1 MVAVRGFPRPLYP
14 PDANK
19 QGKKPSVD
27 GPDVEAY
34 KRTVSRAG
42 RWLWQPFDQDFSNLF
57 SHGKSGNVVDTG
69 IAGIQRQQNMD
80 DTGWV
85 GEKTFN
91 TLRSIRIP
99 EGLPHAGEPAMDARS
114 VELINAAWDQF
125 KGKEPA
131 QPPPAVKPQ
140 AAQARLK
147 KAVAEI
153 GVKESPANS
162 NQVKYSQWYNM
173 IGPWCAM
180 FCTWCDQTGEA
191 PTKSFVKGQ
200 YYAYVPYIVYDARM
214 GYRGLSITSDPQPGD
229 LVCFDWDRN
238 GEYDHIGIFEKW
250 VNSNQFK
257 CIEGNTSA
265 SNQSNGGEV
274 MRRDRYVS
282 GQATVFVR
290 VKE

>member
-1 MVAVRGFPRPLYP
+1 
-14 PDANK
+14 
-19 QGKKPSVD
+19 VD
-27 GPDVEAY
+27 
-34 KRTVSRAG
+34 K
-42 RWLWQPFDQDFSNLF
+42 
-57 SHGKSGNVVDTG
+57 G
-69 IAGIQRQQNMD
+69 I
-80 DTGWV
+80 
-85 GEKTFN
+85 
-91 TLRSIRIP
+91 S
-99 EGLPHAGEPAMDARS
+99 
-114 VELINAAWDQF
+114 
-125 KGKEPA
+125 
-131 QPPPAVKPQ
+131 
-140 AAQARLK
+140 QARLK